1 MSETIRIIDALVM
14 LACASIYLG
23 TGLSLVVFQLPD
35 VPRLGPDNYA
45 LVFVKPFE
53 RATRFFTWM
62 TILMMIAAVVLIVG
76 EWNEDYLWV
85 PIVYLLLTLLATQL
99 TRSGIFPLN
108 KRMKE
113 GITDPDEVR
122 TVLAKWSNLN
132 RVRALIWAVEW
143 AVIAAYFALKAG

>member
-14 LACASIYLG
+14 LACASVYLG

-35 VPRLGPDNYA
+35 VPTLRPDNYA
-45 LVFVKPFE
+45 LIFVKPFQ

-62 TILMMIAAVVLIVG
+62 TIVMMVAAVVLIIG
-76 EWNEDYLWV
+76 EWDEGYVWV
-85 PIVYLLLTLLATQL
+85 PAVYLALTLLATQL

-108 KRMKE
+108 KRME
-113 GITDPDEVR
+113 QGMTDPDEVR

-132 RVRALIWAVEW
+132 RLRALIWAVEW
-143 AVIAAYFALKAG
+143 SVIAAYFALKAA

>member
-14 LACASIYLG
+14 LACASVYLG

-35 VPRLGPDNYA
+35 VPALGPSNYA
-45 LVFVKPFE
+45 LVFVKPFQ

-62 TILMMIAAVVLIVG
+62 TIVMMIAAVVLIVG
-76 EWNEDYLWV
+76 EWNHGYVWV
-85 PIVYLLLTLLATQL
+85 PIAYLVLTLVATQL

-108 KRMKE
+108 KRME
-113 GITDPDEVR
+113 HGMTDPDEVR

-132 RVRALIWAVEW
+132 RLRALIWTFEW
-143 AVIAAYFALKAG
+143 SVIAAYFALKAA